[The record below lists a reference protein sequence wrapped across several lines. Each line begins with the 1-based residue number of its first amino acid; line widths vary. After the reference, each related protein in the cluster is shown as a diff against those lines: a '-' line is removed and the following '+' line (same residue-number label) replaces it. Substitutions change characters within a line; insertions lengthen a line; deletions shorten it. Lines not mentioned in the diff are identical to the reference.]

1 MLCGRGSGWQPTRD
15 QPVADAMGVA
25 QGALHCHKIPW
36 RCSFPSN
43 RGVRMCVRDPSHRD
57 RVQLEACAAERHP
70 WGHVSLEEVCG
81 TGCAVQEDRRAAR
94 IVRSG
99 SMLRRSTPC
108 PCRAAVLPGFA
119 RRHRGCGQ
127 ALSWCP
133 PHSTAQ
139 AAACRF
145 VKESGAGGRWSRVR
159 WEQHALRTPSPLL
172 RISVARCGGGAWPW
186 AAHPREAMEERV
198 PSSARGLIT
207 QRCFTVIP
215 CTSYILLDPEATPR
229 LPPMPI
235 LTRSRPV

>member
-1 MLCGRGSGWQPTRD
+1 MCAVRVLCGRGSGWQPTRD

-172 RISVARCGGGAWPW
+172 LRRERVVVGRGHGCGQR
-186 AAHPREAMEERV
+186 AHPRVAMEERGCPLSV
-198 PSSARGLIT
+198 SCLRL
-207 QRCFTVIP
+207 RRFFVLFT
-215 CTSYILLDPEATPR
+215 
-229 LPPMPI
+229 
-235 LTRSRPV
+235 